1 MKPPPPAAQQI
12 AALLTGRCYLLASE
26 WAEKDLLDG
35 TEYRNVFTVTAREVL
50 HYVNTNGIPSGSWSD
65 RPGPDD
71 GIYFLEEEQNFRV
84 YYQERGFT
92 SEVLC
97 FATKEEAIHELV
109 NQLLE

>member
-26 WAEKDLLDG
+26 WAERLTG
-35 TEYRNVFTVTAREVL
+35 QNRNVFTVTAREVL

-71 GIYFLEEEQNFRV
+71 GIYF
-84 YYQERGFT
+84 
-92 SEVLC
+92 
-97 FATKEEAIHELV
+97 
-109 NQLLE
+109 